1 LIAWLITHAL
11 AISRT
16 PVISVDLVLSDFAD
30 DVAELLQVNTAPTG

>member
-11 AISRT
+11 AVSRT
-16 PVISVDLVLSDFAD
+16 PMISVDVFLYDFAD